1 MSLPRAILFNAVFYL
16 TLFFYMLFGL
26 PFLIAPRPAL
36 RAFVRTWGR
45 LFIWICRVFGGLK
58 LELRGQENLPPG
70 PVIIASKH
78 QSAWETLAYLGLFP
92 DACFVLKKELSHI
105 PFFGWFI
112 LRMNHIPLDRERGPS
127 VVTKLVADVKRELRR
142 AEGRQ
147 VIFFPEGTRRAPGA
161 PPDYRVGVAL
171 AYVGAKATVVPVAIN
186 AGLFWPRRSLRLK
199 PGTIVVEFLEPIPPG
214 MKRDAFFELLQ
225 ERIETA
231 SDRLYEEGL
240 RELGEPVP
248 PRAARPA
255 PGTESAV

>member
-1 MSLPRAILFNAVFYL
+1 
-16 TLFFYMLFGL
+16 
-26 PFLIAPRPAL
+26 
-36 RAFVRTWGR
+36 
-45 LFIWICRVFGGLK
+45 
-58 LELRGQENLPPG
+58 
-70 PVIIASKH
+70 
-78 QSAWETLAYLGLFP
+78 
-92 DACFVLKKELSHI
+92 
-105 PFFGWFI
+105 
-112 LRMNHIPLDRERGPS
+112 
-127 VVTKLVADVKRELRR
+127 
-142 AEGRQ
+142 

-255 PGTESAV
+255 PGTEGAV